1 MQDRLLDR
9 LATLEE
15 NQSHLLKEQHQ
26 STLSAQSAAVSKA
39 ANSFK
44 NSNSNNGTLTA
55 ADGLEAVLEEHHA
68 RTRQTVIFSTLMVA
82 VFTPL
87 AVFAASKVF

>member
-39 ANSFK
+39 ANSF
-44 NSNSNNGTLTA
+44 SNSNNGTLTA
-55 ADGLEAVLEEHHA
+55 ADGSSLEAVLEEHHA